1 VKMKTYICRTAGLG
15 LAGGL
20 LAILMTPLQAETIT
34 ITIGKGSGIMWEG
47 AMFTETL
54 SGPMKDPESNPY
66 FGLLTISS
74 SRIACDDKSNM
85 REIAGYE
92 AFPLKGVTGVG
103 IVPRAIA
110 SATFGLYQ
118 GGTGSLSGTLGLPET
133 AGISS
138 TEGKITNKRHPWCI
152 PATDSAQLKYY
163 DEKANRTATITGTW
177 VIVADGNQTNSEI
190 SMPPM
195 YFGSYSRSPYGD
207 KRVEIFPSNITL
219 RINNLEC
226 TVSTPTTIDFGTM
239 TRNTLPGAELA
250 SRSVPLTTTCG
261 QPSNFINANINVQ
274 FRALTGL
281 YEGEPSRL
289 TLKQGGG
296 YITGEIDNA
305 ATGSGVCTST
315 SGVGFDNKP
324 IKLGRISDKQ
334 SNIKLTNQLTWRLCS
349 GGSNLPSGDVD
360 AAAEMLV
367 TFN

>member
-1 VKMKTYICRTAGLG
+1 MKLKTSICRTASWG

-20 LAILMTPLQAETIT
+20 LAVLNTPLQAET

-47 AMFTETL
+47 AVFHQTL
-54 SGPMKDPESNPY
+54 SGPMKDPDSNPY
-66 FGLLTISS
+66 FGLLAISTQEN
-74 SRIACDDKSNM
+74 ACDTRSKI

-92 AFPLKGVTGVG
+92 AFILEGVNGVG
-103 IVPRAIA
+103 LVPRAIV
-110 SATFGLYQ
+110 SATFGLYG
-118 GGTGSLSGTLGLPET
+118 GGTGSLNGTLGLPET

-138 TEGKITNKRHPWCI
+138 TEGKITNKNIPWCI
-152 PATDSAQLKYY
+152 PATDSKKSNYY
-163 DEKANRTATITGTW
+163 DANANRTATAAGSW

-190 SMPPM
+190 TLPPL
-195 YFGSYSRSPYGD
+195 YFGSYALSPNGD
-207 KRVEIFPSNITL
+207 RRAQIFPSRITL

-226 TVSTPTTIDFGTM
+226 TVSTPTTIDFGTV
-239 TRNTLPGAELA
+239 TRDTQAGAELA
-250 SRSVPLTTTCG
+250 SKSVPLTTTCG
-261 QPSNFINANINVQ
+261 QPSDFINANINVQ

-281 YEGEPSRL
+281 YEGKPSRL
-289 TLKQGGG
+289 NLKQGGG

-305 ATGSGVCTST
+305 ATGSGDCTST
-315 SGVGFDNKP
+315 SGVGFDNTP

-334 SNIKLTNQLTWRLCS
+334 SSIQLTNQLTWRLCS